1 MKTKTKIEI
10 KSSKDV
16 PRGKGNERILM
27 VDDEVELVESGIR
40 VLRWMGYQVKGA
52 TNPIEALEM
61 IRAQPH
67 QFDLIISDFSMPQMN
82 GIQLAEEIKRINP
95 GIHIILLSGYSS
107 DVPKKQIKSTVIN
120 DFITKPISKNEL
132 ARVIRK
138 VLDES
143 PPARGAKKVPS
154 GPS

>member
-16 PRGKGNERILM
+16 PRGKDNERILL
-27 VDDEVELVESGIR
+27 VDDETELVESGIR
-40 VLRWMGYQVKGA
+40 VLKWMGYQVQGA
-52 TNPIEALEM
+52 TDPTEALEM
-61 IRAQPH
+61 IRDQPH
-67 QFDLIISDFSMPQMN
+67 QFDLIISDFSMPRMN
-82 GIQLAEEIKRINP
+82 GMQLAEEIKRINP
-95 GIHIILLSGYSS
+95 GIPIILLTGYSS

-120 DFITKPISKNEL
+120 GIIIKPVSKNEL

-143 PPARGAKKVPS
+143 PPAQGA
-154 GPS
+154 